1 MKHVLVLGG
10 TGFLGHAFCAQW
22 ADRTNAAGMRI
33 TVPTRRAMHGR
44 DMLGIPMVEV
54 EVADVHD
61 DATLARLLDGCD
73 AVVNL
78 VAILHG
84 SASEFEHAHVGLP
97 RRLAQACRSAGVRRI
112 VHVSAL
118 GVGAEAP
125 SHYLR
130 TKTQGE
136 AALAQAGLELTVLRP
151 SVMFGAGDRF
161 LNMFAR
167 LEAMLPVVPLAGAS
181 SRYQPVW
188 VDDVAQALLR
198 CLERPETI
206 GRVYEC
212 VGPEVYT
219 LAELVRLAG
228 RWSGHERPVMAL
240 PDGIGRLQA
249 LVMEALPGTLL
260 SRDNLDS
267 MRVASVA
274 SGKLPTLPDLG
285 IEPAAL
291 AAVAPLYLSPGTTS
305 PEDLPALR
313 RNAGRPR

>member
-1 MKHVLVLGG
+1 MEHVLVLGG

-22 ADRTNAAGMRI
+22 ADRSNAAGTRI
-33 TVPTRRAMHGR
+33 TVPTRHALHGR
-44 DMLGIPMVEV
+44 DLLELPLLEV
-54 EVADVHD
+54 EQADVHD
-61 DATLARLLDGCD
+61 DAALARLLDGCD
-73 AVVNL
+73 AVINL

-84 SASEFEHAHVGLP
+84 SAREFEHVHVALP
-97 RRLAQACRSAGVRRI
+97 RRLAQACRNAGVRRI

-118 GVGAEAP
+118 GVGPQAP

-130 TKTQGE
+130 TKTEGE
-136 AALAQAGLELTVLRP
+136 AALAQSGLEVTVLRP

-167 LEAMLPVVPLAGAS
+167 LEAALPVVPLAGAT

-198 CLERPETI
+198 CLERPDTI

-212 VGPEVYT
+212 VGPEVYM
-219 LAELVRLAG
+219 LEELVRLAG

-240 PDGIGRLQA
+240 PDAIGRLQA

-267 MRVASVA
+267 MRVDSVA
-274 SGKLPTLPDLG
+274 SGTLPGLPDLG
-285 IEPAAL
+285 IEPTAL
-291 AAVAPLYLSPGTTS
+291 GAVAPLYLAPGAPS
-305 PEDLPALR
+305 PENLDALR
-313 RNAGRPR
+313 RNAGRGR

>member
-22 ADRTNAAGMRI
+22 AGRTCAAGTRI
-33 TVPTRRAMHGR
+33 TVPTRRAAHGR
-44 DMLGIPMVEV
+44 DLLEIPLIEV
-54 EVADVHD
+54 EEADVHD
-61 DATLARLLDGCD
+61 DAALARLLDGCD

-84 SASEFEHAHVGLP
+84 NTSEFEHVHVELP
-97 RRLAQACRSAGVRRI
+97 RRLAKACLNAGVRRI

-118 GVGAEAP
+118 GVGPDAP

-130 TKTQGE
+130 TKTRGE
-136 AALAQAGLELTVLRP
+136 SELAQRGLDLTLLRP

-167 LEAMLPVVPLAGAS
+167 LEAALPIVPLAGAA

-198 CLERPETI
+198 CLERPDTI
-206 GRVYEC
+206 GRTYEC
-212 VGPEVYT
+212 VGPEVYM
-219 LAELVRLAG
+219 LEELVRLAG

-240 PDGIGRLQA
+240 PDAIGRLQA

-267 MRVASVA
+267 MRVDSVA
-274 SGKLPTLPDLG
+274 SGTLPTLIDLG
-285 IEPAAL
+285 IEPAPL
-291 AAVAPLYLSPGTTS
+291 AAVAPQYLAPGGTS
-305 PEDLPALR
+305 PENLDALR
-313 RNAGRPR
+313 RNARRAP

>member
-1 MKHVLVLGG
+1 MKHVLLLGG
-10 TGFLGHAFCAQW
+10 TGFLGHAFCARW
-22 ADRTNAAGMRI
+22 ADRTNAAGTRI
-33 TVPTRRAMHGR
+33 TVPTRHAMHGR
-44 DMLGIPMVEV
+44 DLLEIPLLEV
-54 EVADVHD
+54 EQADVHD
-61 DATLARLLDGCD
+61 DATLARLLEGCD

-84 SASEFEHAHVGLP
+84 SERQFEHVHVELP
-97 RRLAQACRSAGVRRI
+97 RRLAQACRTAGVRRI

-118 GVGAEAP
+118 GVGPDAP

-130 TKTQGE
+130 TKTKGE
-136 AALAQAGLELTVLRP
+136 AALAQAGLEVTVLRP

-167 LEAMLPVVPLAGAS
+167 LEAALPVVPLAGAA

-188 VDDVAQALLR
+188 VDDVAAALLR
-198 CLERPETI
+198 CLEEPETI
-206 GRVYEC
+206 GQVYEC

-219 LAELVRLAG
+219 LEELVRLAG
-228 RWSGHERPVMAL
+228 RWSGHERPVMPL
-240 PDGIGRLQA
+240 PDVIGRLQA

-267 MRVASVA
+267 MRVDSVA
-274 SGKLPTLPDLG
+274 SGSLPTLADLG

-291 AAVAPLYLSPGTTS
+291 AAVAPLYLSPGSTS
-305 PEDLPALR
+305 PEDREALR
-313 RNAGRPR
+313 RNAGR